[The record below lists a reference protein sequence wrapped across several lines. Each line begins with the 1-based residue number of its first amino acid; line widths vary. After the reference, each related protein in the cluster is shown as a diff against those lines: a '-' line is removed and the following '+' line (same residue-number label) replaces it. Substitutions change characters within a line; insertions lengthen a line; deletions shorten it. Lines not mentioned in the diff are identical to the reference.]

1 MAINKRKYGI
11 KFPFI
16 CLNNDNLVLDLN
28 NSLHEKVASEIAHV
42 ILTPKK
48 TRIRMPDFGTN
59 LMKYIFEA
67 NEKKTWGEI
76 EDEIREAVKNYVPQ
90 GVVNNVDVYKDE
102 KNINSFYIAI
112 SFGVRVGE
120 NIENNKMILNI

>member
-102 KNINSFYIAI
+102 KKINSFYIAI
-112 SFGVRVGE
+112 SFGVKVGE
-120 NIENNKMILNI
+120 DIENNKMILNI